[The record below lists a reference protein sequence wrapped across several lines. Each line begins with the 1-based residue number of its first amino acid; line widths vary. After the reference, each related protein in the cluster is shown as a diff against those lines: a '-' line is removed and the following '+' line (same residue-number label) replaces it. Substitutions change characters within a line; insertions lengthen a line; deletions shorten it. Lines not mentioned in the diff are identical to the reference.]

1 MGETHFTLAH
11 TITGPVGQRLIR
23 GASMRMLVL
32 GLGIRIG
39 DGRYSRDGGKAGEQ
53 FTSLHD
59 VSFPSAPQGYSGVNS
74 V

>member
-1 MGETHFTLAH
+1 
-11 TITGPVGQRLIR
+11 
-23 GASMRMLVL
+23 MLVL

-39 DGRYSRDGGKAGEQ
+39 DGRYSGDGAKAGEQ

-59 VSFPSAPQGYSGVNS
+59 VTFPSAPQCSSGVNS